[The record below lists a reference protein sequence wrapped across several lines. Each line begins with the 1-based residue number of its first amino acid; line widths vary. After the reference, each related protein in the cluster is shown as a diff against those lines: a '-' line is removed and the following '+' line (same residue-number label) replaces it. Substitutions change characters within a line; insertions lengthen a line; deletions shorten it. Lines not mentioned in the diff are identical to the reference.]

1 MWAYQA
7 FTVIWLTFGLGYI
20 FMIVTVI
27 ADNLSKPARKA
38 VKKFRVAEQKLLS
51 NKILQELLDM
61 KEQGDRRG
69 SDPYTQAS
77 STSAEDEHD
86 NDFAAGDRAS
96 SKPRSSSLDFLPE
109 GAIINLDWN
118 NVISDHVILLI
129 SRTLTPPPPPIK
141 QFSFP

>member
-1 MWAYQA
+1 MEERLGGWMWAYQA

-69 SDPYTQAS
+69 SDPYTTQAS

-86 NDFAAGDRAS
+86 NDFGAAGDRAS
-96 SKPRSSSLDFLPE
+96 SKPRSGSLDFLPE
-109 GAIINLDWN
+109 GAIVNFKATKFMN
-118 NVISDHVILLI
+118 S
-129 SRTLTPPPPPIK
+129 
-141 QFSFP
+141 